1 MDHDTL
7 RVLAPGKV
15 FIDYGPVSMVV
26 MAFQEEKPMTGL
38 CQEAF
43 QVVDAA
49 LREITEALP
58 FLRCPPSR
66 IAPEALTG
74 LPRQMLEAVLAVG
87 EPTLTPM
94 ATVAGALSDKVADW
108 LFEQGAT
115 RVVVNNGGDIAL
127 RLKPGES
134 VRVGILSSLDRGE
147 VDTVVSVSGNDGIG
161 GIATSGLGGRSFT
174 RGIAHA
180 VSVFSKRC
188 ILADAL
194 ATHLANCSWI
204 DSKSIKTVK
213 AGTIDPSSDIADLDV
228 VIEVGELTDRE
239 VEQSL
244 DNLLAEARRQYGKQ
258 LFCGMRANVQ
268 TRFISYPEAYFI
280 NRTKG
285 EESNGTQDQKNR
297 DQC

>member
-1 MDHDTL
+1 MENDTL
-7 RVLAPGKV
+7 RILAPGKV

-26 MAFQEEKPMTGL
+26 MAFQDDQPMTDL
-38 CQEAF
+38 CREAF
-43 QVVDAA
+43 KVVDAA

-58 FLRCPPSR
+58 FLKLPPTK
-66 IAPEALTG
+66 IPLDALSG
-74 LPRQMLEAVLAVG
+74 LPLQMLDAVLAVG

-94 ATVAGALSDKVADW
+94 ATVAGAVSDRVADW

-115 RVVVNNGGDIAL
+115 RAVVNNGGDIAL

-147 VDTVVSVSGNDGIG
+147 VDTVISVSGDDGIG

-174 RGIAHA
+174 RGIANA

-194 ATHLANCSWI
+194 ATHLANHTFIESEW
-204 DSKSIKTVK
+204 IKTAK
-213 AGTIDPSSDIADLDV
+213 AGTLDPSSDIAELDV
-228 VIEVGELTDRE
+228 VTEVGELTDQE
-239 VEQSL
+239 VVQSL
-244 DNLLAEARRQYGKQ
+244 NNLLEEAGRQYEKH
-258 LFCGMRANVQ
+258 LYSGMRANVQ
-268 TRFISYPEAYFI
+268 NRFISYPKAYFI
-280 NRTKG
+280 NQTKG
-285 EESNGTQDQKNR
+285 EESNGTQDQKNC

>member
-1 MDHDTL
+1 MENDTL
-7 RVLAPGKV
+7 RILAPGKV

-26 MAFQEEKPMTGL
+26 MAFQDDQPMTDL
-38 CQEAF
+38 CREAF
-43 QVVDAA
+43 KVVDAA

-58 FLRCPPSR
+58 FLKLPPTK
-66 IAPEALTG
+66 IPLYALSG
-74 LPRQMLEAVLAVG
+74 LPLQMLDAVLAVG

-94 ATVAGALSDKVADW
+94 ATVAGAVSDRVADW

-147 VDTVVSVSGNDGIG
+147 VDTVISVSGEDGIG

-174 RGIAHA
+174 RGIANA

-194 ATHLANCSWI
+194 ATHLANHTFIESER
-204 DSKSIKTVK
+204 IKTAK
-213 AGTIDPSSDIADLDV
+213 AGTLDPASDIAELDV
-228 VIEVGELTDRE
+228 VTEVGELTDQE
-239 VEQSL
+239 VVQSL
-244 DNLLAEARRQYGKQ
+244 NNLLEEAGRQYEKH
-258 LFCGMRANVQ
+258 LYSGMRANVQ
-268 TRFISYPEAYFI
+268 NRFISYPKAYFI
-280 NRTKG
+280 NQTKG
-285 EESNGTQDQKNR
+285 EEPNGTQDQKNC

>member
-7 RVLAPGKV
+7 RILAPGKV

-26 MAFQEEKPMTGL
+26 MAFQEGKPLTEL
-38 CQEAF
+38 CQATF
-43 QVVDAA
+43 QVVDDA

-58 FLRCPPSR
+58 YLRLPPSQ
-66 IAPEALTG
+66 IPSDVLAG
-74 LPRQMLEAVLAVG
+74 LPLQMLEAVLAVG
-87 EPTLTPM
+87 EATLTPM
-94 ATVAGALSDKVADW
+94 ATVAGALSDQVADW

-147 VDTVVSVSGNDGIG
+147 VDTVISVSGDDGIG
-161 GIATSGLGGRSFT
+161 GIATSGLGGRSFS
-174 RGIAHA
+174 RGIANA

-194 ATHLANCSWI
+194 ATHLANSTRI
-204 DSKSIKTVK
+204 ESEGIRIAK
-213 AGTIDPSSDIADLDV
+213 AGTIDPMSDIADLDV
-228 VIEVGELTDRE
+228 VIEVGELTDQE
-239 VEQSL
+239 VERSL
-244 DNLLAEARRQYGKQ
+244 NNLLAEACRQHEKQ
-258 LFCGMRANVQ
+258 LFLGMRANVQ

-285 EESNGTQDQKNR
+285 EE
-297 DQC
+297 

>member
-1 MDHDTL
+1 MENDTL
-7 RVLAPGKV
+7 RILAPGKV

-26 MAFQEEKPMTGL
+26 MAFQDDQPMTDL
-38 CQEAF
+38 CREAF
-43 QVVDAA
+43 KVVDAA

-58 FLRCPPSR
+58 FLKLPPTR
-66 IAPEALTG
+66 IPPDELSG
-74 LPRQMLEAVLAVG
+74 LPLQMLEAVLAVG

-94 ATVAGALSDKVADW
+94 ATVAGAVSDRVADW

-147 VDTVVSVSGNDGIG
+147 VDTVISVSGEDGIG

-174 RGIAHA
+174 RGIANA

-194 ATHLANCSWI
+194 ATHLANHTFIESER
-204 DSKSIKTVK
+204 IKTAK
-213 AGTIDPSSDIADLDV
+213 AGTLDPSSDIAELEV
-228 VIEVGELTDRE
+228 VTEVGELTDQE
-239 VEQSL
+239 VVQSL
-244 DNLLAEARRQYGKQ
+244 NTLLEEAGRQYEKH
-258 LFCGMRANVQ
+258 LYSGMRANVQ
-268 TRFISYPEAYFI
+268 NRFISYPKAYFI
-280 NRTKG
+280 NQTKG
-285 EESNGTQDQKNR
+285 EEPNGTQDQKNC